1 MAPSKTATERQRKR
15 MEKLKAE
22 GEYDEYKKE
31 WALKRKINQ
40 QNQKQKMST
49 DKKAQ
54 HQLKKKKWNN
64 ENIDKIKGN
73 C

>member
-15 MEKLKAE
+15 MEKVKAE

-31 WALKRKINQ
+31 QALKRKINQ

-49 DKKAQ
+49 DKKVQ
-54 HQLKKKKWNN
+54 HQLKKKNGTA
-64 ENIDKIKGN
+64 ETQIK
-73 C
+73 